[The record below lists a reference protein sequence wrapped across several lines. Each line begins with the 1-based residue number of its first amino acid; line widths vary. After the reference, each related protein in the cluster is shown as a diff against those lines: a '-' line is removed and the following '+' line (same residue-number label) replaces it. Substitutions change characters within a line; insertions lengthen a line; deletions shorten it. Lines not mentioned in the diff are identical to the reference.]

1 MEFCFTKM
9 ADLHLCSTGSGRLET
24 DDLAFMLD
32 EGASALAKKDPEAA
46 SHIAPGG
53 QRESGGPGL
62 GNSAGLR
69 IGRRPYF
76 SNALIN

>member
-1 MEFCFTKM
+1 M

-53 QRESGGPGL
+53 QRESGAPGEGSPAARGSGTQQDFALDEGPTFRML
-62 GNSAGLR
+62 
-69 IGRRPYF
+69 
-76 SNALIN
+76 